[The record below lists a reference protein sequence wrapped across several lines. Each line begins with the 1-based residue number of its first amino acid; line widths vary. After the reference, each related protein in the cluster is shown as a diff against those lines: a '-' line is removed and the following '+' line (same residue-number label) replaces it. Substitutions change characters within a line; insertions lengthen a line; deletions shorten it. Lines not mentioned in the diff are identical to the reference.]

1 MPSLGSS
8 SSGGPR
14 IGADGKA
21 TTPTSAQAN
30 AKKLMTVK
38 RPKPKIPFFIRPRY
52 RFELPDPPMDMK
64 MLLGQLSSEPFC
76 EPFVSDLEKEFR
88 PVAIPSDPSH
98 AIRAN
103 LSIPAVARSKNL
115 PAHKLT
121 IDDDALLQSVVNAR
135 MAGSKL
141 SSNTNSDMNPSS
153 RSGASTGSALLSGT
167 SIASSSAL
175 GMGAGGA
182 AGMALGGMNHAN
194 GMQMQASSV
203 SNAPWMR
210 RMSYDEYAASGTANQ
225 KRFSDAAILKPKPF
239 INKAGRNPAHVSALR
254 ERRQKQ
260 LLTSFTLVKQP
271 PVHPDIRKGH
281 LKPTSV
287 VPVFPDFSTLGSQ
300 FVLADFDE
308 DEHLTLES
316 RMRDGS
322 KADEAIQSLASVS
335 VTDSSVLNRDEQ
347 SKKKYIACYTPT
359 DSTLE
364 KRARKRDDALHQL
377 EQDEEI
383 EAAQLEHTKKKIH
396 YVEDEVYEW
405 MSEYVIR
412 ESRYVENSKLSE
424 SGNRSCFAVTHY
436 ESENGSQKVACFTRV
451 GTKWKLSRK
460 PVDEITGRLG
470 KEGLKLMRNLGS
482 TADEDDNLKRDI
494 LSGNHPGL
502 ADKSAKK
509 KEELVDMLE
518 EE

>member
-1 MPSLGSS
+1 MSSLGSAS
-8 SSGGPR
+8 AGGPR
-14 IGADGKA
+14 LGTDGMA

-30 AKKLMTVK
+30 AKKLLTVK

-52 RFELPDPPMDMK
+52 RFQLPDPPMDMK

-88 PVAIPSDPSH
+88 PVALPSDPSH

-103 LSIPAVARSKNL
+103 LSVPAVARSNNL

-141 SSNTNSDMNPSS
+141 SSNTNSDINSSS
-153 RSGASTGSALLSGT
+153 RSGASAGNALLSGT
-167 SIASSSAL
+167 ALGSSSAL
-175 GMGAGGA
+175 NMGVGGT
-182 AGMALGGMNHAN
+182 AGMTLGGMNHAN
-194 GMQMQASSV
+194 AMQMQASSV

-225 KRFSDAAILKPKPF
+225 KRFTDATILKPKPF
-239 INKAGRNPAHVSALR
+239 INKAERNPAHVSALR
-254 ERRQKQ
+254 ERRQRQ
-260 LLTSFTLVKQP
+260 LLASFTLVKQP
-271 PVHPDIRKGH
+271 PVHPDIRMGH

-287 VPVFPDFSTLGSQ
+287 IPIFPDFSTLGSQ

-308 DEHLTLES
+308 DEHLTLQS
-316 RMRDGS
+316 RIRDGS
-322 KADEAIQSLASVS
+322 KAEEAVQSMASVL
-335 VTDSSVLNRDEQ
+335 VTDSSISNREDQ
-347 SKKKYIACYTPT
+347 SNKKHIACYTPT

-383 EAAQLEHTKKKIH
+383 EAGQLEHTKKKIH
-396 YVEDEVYEW
+396 FVEDEVYEW

-412 ESRYVENSKLSE
+412 ESRYVENSKLGE

-460 PVDEITGRLG
+460 PVDESTGRLG
-470 KEGLKLMRNLGS
+470 KEGLKLMRNFGL

-494 LSGNHPGL
+494 LSGNRGL
-502 ADKSAKK
+502 AAKSAKK
-509 KEELVDMLE
+509 KELVEMLE